1 LQANLTDTADR
12 NYTLSLHRALISR
25 PQTGIANPLT
35 TTPVTINYAEARVV
49 TPFKIGIL
57 SVSGRIQDDQLRP
70 ARGFTAAAEVSFK
83 VRVR

>member
-1 LQANLTDTADR
+1 
-12 NYTLSLHRALISR
+12 
-25 PQTGIANPLT
+25 
-35 TTPVTINYAEARVV
+35 V